1 MISETVLRKEGLNIL
16 AEKLGILEAEHS
28 IAVIKREP
36 FDYTKWREN
45 LFHDI
50 PAEEFLRKAADFRK
64 QNQES
69 TPSGANKPGL
79 VKK

>member
-16 AEKLGILEAEHS
+16 SEKLGILEAEHF

-45 LFHDI
+45 LFPDT
-50 PAEEFLRKAADFRK
+50 PAEEFLQKAADFRK
-64 QNQES
+64 QNMDK
-69 TPSGANKPGL
+69 N
-79 VKK
+79 